1 MFKDILIPINTSDKT
16 TWEKPLETAVYL
28 ARSCGARLHVMTV
41 VPSFDYAAVESF
53 FPPDFEQKARVRID
67 KDLHEFVAEHI
78 PDGIPT
84 QTIVAVGSIYE
95 EILNSVDEIGVDMII
110 MTRKGGS
117 RRHFGLL
124 GSNTDKVVQQSKT
137 AVLVLE

>member
-1 MFKDILIPINTSDKT
+1 MFKEILVPVNTSDKT

-28 ARSCGARLHVMTV
+28 ARNCGARLHLMTV

-53 FPPDFEQKARVRID
+53 FPTDFEQKARVRAD
-67 KDLHEFVAEHI
+67 KDLHAFVAEHV
-78 PDGIPT
+78 PDDIAT
-84 QTIVAVGSIYE
+84 QTIVAVGSVYE
-95 EILNSVDEIGVDMII
+95 EILKSVDELGVDLVV
-110 MTRKGGS
+110 MTRKGGN

-124 GSNTDKVVQQSKT
+124 GSNTDKVVSQSKI

>member
-1 MFKDILIPINTSDKT
+1 MFKDILVPVNTSDKM
-16 TWEKPLETAVYL
+16 TWEKPLEAAIYL

-53 FPPDFEQKARVRID
+53 FPPDFEQKARVRTD
-67 KDLHEFVAEHI
+67 KELHDFVAKHVPDDI
-78 PDGIPT
+78 PS
-84 QTIVAVGSIYE
+84 QTIVAVGSVYE
-95 EILNSVDEIGVDMII
+95 EILKSVDETGSDLVI
-110 MTRKGGS
+110 MTRRGGN

-124 GSNTDKVVQQSKT
+124 GSNTDRVVQQSKT